1 MSQSL
6 ESSTGTDEPV
16 VVIKSYTV
24 PAGEAEHFVEVYR
37 ENARIMSAQ
46 PGFVRS
52 RLHRPLAD
60 GPDVRFVH
68 VAEWRSGT
76 ELDEAVT
83 DPEWRA
89 SVRRLFDDPGLHV
102 VSEPASYRVAVEL
115 RPSGGAIRTV
125 EDLRRHLQWAIEL
138 EHSTIPPY
146 LCALYSL
153 DPGRNAEAVQV
164 VGSVLAEE
172 MLHLALAAN
181 LLNAVGGKPV
191 LDSPTL
197 LPPYPHPL
205 PHGDKSFEVQLVP
218 FGPEAL
224 ELFLRIERPASV
236 GAPPEADAYETIG
249 QFYAA
254 VEEGMRRLCDELGE
268 EAVFSGDPARQVG
281 EFHLR
286 GGGGAV
292 VPVHDLKSAL
302 AALTEITEQGE
313 GAARTDVWDGDR
325 DVFHPERE
333 EVAHYYRFR
342 ELQHGRRYQT
352 GDTPQS
358 GPTGEAIA
366 VDFDAVMPVRPNQRS
381 ADQPEGSEIRVAQE
395 RFNVTYCRLL
405 QELEGAFNGEPA
417 RLGATVGSMYQVKAQ
432 AQALMMMPLEDG
444 ETTAGPTFEYVPPD
458 LRA

>member
-6 ESSTGTDEPV
+6 ESATGTNEPV
-16 VVIKSYTV
+16 VVIKNYTV
-24 PAGEAEHFVEVYR
+24 PAGEAEQFVEAYQ

-52 RLHRPLAD
+52 RLHAPLGD
-60 GPDVRFVH
+60 GPDARFVH
-68 VAEWRSGT
+68 VAEWRSGG
-76 ELDEAVT
+76 ELDEAVGN
-83 DPEWRA
+83 PVWQA
-89 SVRRLFDDPGLHV
+89 SLRRLFDESGLHV
-102 VSEPASYRVAVEL
+102 TSEPASYRVVVEL
-115 RPSGGAIRTV
+115 RPPTRIESL
-125 EDLRRHLQWAIEL
+125 EDLRRHLQWAVEL

-153 DPGRNAEAVQV
+153 DPGRNAEAAQV

-181 LLNAVGGKPV
+181 LLNAVGGTPR
-191 LDSPTL
+191 LDSPAL
-197 LPPYPHPL
+197 LPAYPHPL
-205 PHGDKSFEVQLVP
+205 PHSDNSFQVHLTP

-224 ELFLRIERPASV
+224 ETFLRIEQPATV
-236 GAPPEADAYETIG
+236 DAPPEADSYETIG

-254 VEEGMRRLCDELGE
+254 VEQGLRRLCDDLGE

-292 VPVHDLKSAL
+292 LPVHDLKSAL

-333 EVAHYYRFR
+333 EVAHYYRFQ
-342 ELQHGRRYQT
+342 ELKHGRRYQT

-366 VDFDAVMPVRPNQRS
+366 VDFDAVMPMRPDPRTS
-381 ADQPEGSEIRVAQE
+381 DHPEGSEIRLAQE

-405 QELEGAFNGEPA
+405 QELEQAFNGEPA
-417 RLGATVGSMYQVKAQ
+417 RLGATVGTMYQVKAQ
-432 AQALMMMPLEDG
+432 AQALMMMPLADG
-444 ETTAGPTFEYVPPD
+444 TATAGPTFEYVPPT
-458 LRA
+458 LRN